1 MGSCCWSGT
10 SVHARWSSHYSI
22 SKVYVVVK
30 CQPLNQD
37 EAAIVK
43 AVRAKCILECARQTP
58 HDRRSVERRRL
69 YLASPHGCLWG
80 GGWAGGSFVPRT
92 IALPV
97 AKPNSS
103 GSKHRAGREQAGS
116 KTNPGCSDRWQSDPL
131 PQHNLIEFDERT
143 SWGPQSVF
151 LPLNLFIC
159 FIILHLHTLK
169 IDLKWN
175 KQHQSAVSALRQ
187 HFRSINYCEIM
198 RFNKRNPKTTRVLF
212 TFLIIITVK
221 TDDACMFKI
230 PTTSQTTLSLSSGQM
245 WTAKLHS
252 AFLSYDGHE
261 LVWSLCHWL

>member
-43 AVRAKCILECARQTP
+43 AVRAKSILECARQTP
-58 HDRRSVERRRL
+58 HDRHSVERRRL

-80 GGWAGGSFVPRT
+80 GGWAGGSFVPRA

-97 AKPNSS
+97 AKPNSRQAALNTERVGSRLVPRQTRDVRIVGRAIRYRNTTWSSLTS
-103 GSKHRAGREQAGS
+103 GPAEVLR
-116 KTNPGCSDRWQSDPL
+116 
-131 PQHNLIEFDERT
+131 
-143 SWGPQSVF
+143 VF

-187 HFRSINYCEIM
+187 HFRSINYCEII
-198 RFNKRNPKTTRVLF
+198 RFNKRKPKTTRVLF
-212 TFLIIITVK
+212 TFLIMITV
-221 TDDACMFKI
+221 
-230 PTTSQTTLSLSSGQM
+230 
-245 WTAKLHS
+245 
-252 AFLSYDGHE
+252 
-261 LVWSLCHWL
+261 